1 MNRSSCV
8 NRHKYHIKHTKNCD
22 KLSKNEWLEEERNW
36 GCEFNFF
43 KNFKKVEHNFQGV
56 KIHAVRNNVQC
67 FSLNLNQS
75 NEVWMPKKLE
85 IQHLPSCFL
94 YVCFNTI
101 PLSYAIISGTL

>member
-43 KNFKKVEHNFQGV
+43 KNFK
-56 KIHAVRNNVQC
+56 
-67 FSLNLNQS
+67 
-75 NEVWMPKKLE
+75 
-85 IQHLPSCFL
+85 
-94 YVCFNTI
+94 
-101 PLSYAIISGTL
+101 